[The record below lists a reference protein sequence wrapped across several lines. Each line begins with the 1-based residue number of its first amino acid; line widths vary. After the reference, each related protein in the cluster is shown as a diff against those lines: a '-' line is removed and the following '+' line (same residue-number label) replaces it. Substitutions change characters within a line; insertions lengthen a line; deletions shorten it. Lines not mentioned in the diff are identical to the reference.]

1 MSQRRLVWSSSTPS
15 SNEKATGAIELA
27 KSISS
32 ALLRIAVSIVGDTP
46 KFFGRM
52 TLTLPT
58 CRVPAEVYA
67 KGYFDEPEAVDIWR
81 SLPH

>member
-1 MSQRRLVWSSSTPS
+1 
-15 SNEKATGAIELA
+15 
-27 KSISS
+27 
-32 ALLRIAVSIVGDTP
+32 
-46 KFFGRM
+46 M